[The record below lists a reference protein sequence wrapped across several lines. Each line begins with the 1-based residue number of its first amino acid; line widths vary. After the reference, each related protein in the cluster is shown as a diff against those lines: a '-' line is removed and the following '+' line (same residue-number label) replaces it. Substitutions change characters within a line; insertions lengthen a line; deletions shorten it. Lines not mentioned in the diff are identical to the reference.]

1 MSAVAL
7 HPNVV
12 LFLALGVT
20 LAAARALGEIA
31 RGFRQPAVLGEIL
44 AGIVLG
50 PTVLGALLPGGMQVL
65 FPAAGPAAQFLSGFH
80 TVAIAL
86 FLLGAGME
94 VNFSSVVRQG
104 RAAISISVLGLV
116 APFALGFAAGWLAPP
131 LFGAEPDSSRLVFA
145 LFFAAALSISALP
158 VIVKTLMDLNLLRT
172 DLGVL
177 VVAAAMFQD
186 LVGWLVFA
194 LVLGLMSTAP
204 GALAVGETVLLT
216 LGFVAAMLTAGRWV
230 VHRTLP
236 WIHAYTAWPGGVL
249 AFSFSLAFLCA
260 AFTEWIGIHA
270 IFGAFIAGVV
280 IGDSTHLRE
289 QTRATIDQ
297 FVSNIF
303 APLFFA
309 SLGLRVDFLASF
321 HPAVVLAVLGI
332 AIAGKLLGCR
342 LGGWLARMPARDSWA
357 IGFAMNSRGAVEIIL
372 ATVAL
377 QAGLIRERLF
387 VALVVMALVTS
398 MMSGPLMQWVLRR
411 PTARRVADFLG
422 ARTFR
427 HRVAA
432 RTAEEAIAELAP
444 AAAEAAGLPV
454 PVVRDAVQ
462 ARELLMST
470 ALGNGVAVPHA
481 RLPGLAR
488 PVVCVGLSGS
498 GVEFDAADRQPA
510 HLIVLLLTAQDDE
523 GAQLELIADVAR
535 IFSRAEMRQAAQRAE
550 TFTQFLALLRTGQA
564 V

>member
-94 VNFSSVVRQG
+94 VNLSSVVRQG
-104 RAAISISVLGLV
+104 RAAISISLLGLV

-145 LFFAAALSISALP
+145 LFFATALSISALP

-249 AFSFSLAFLCA
+249 TFSFSLAFLCA

-422 ARTFR
+422 ARTFH